1 LRIWRFRRR
10 TFRQRELRQRPGFIV
25 NEVADPDRGA
35 RPRALAT
42 ASVNFI
48 PRTGTDFA
56 IGDFMEVDLAQLE
69 WLPTRS
75 GRTSIFFGKFDSVVG
90 IEYRDRKAVQRFGIT
105 PSLIARYT
113 VGTPLG
119 IKARTKL
126 GESEWLILAAA
137 ITNGSSTTEQF
148 HF

>member
-1 LRIWRFRRR
+1 
-10 TFRQRELRQRPGFIV
+10 
-25 NEVADPDRGA
+25 
-35 RPRALAT
+35 
-42 ASVNFI
+42 
-48 PRTGTDFA
+48 
-56 IGDFMEVDLAQLE
+56 MEVDLAQLE